1 MAERAP
7 KTNDRVSLAWP
18 AAVAGF
24 TLIEMMVALAVFSL
38 AALALIRLEGA
49 TIRSTGSLDATLL
62 AQIVARNIAV
72 ESLTD
77 ATLPVAGETRGV
89 EENGGRLWSWRR
101 IASPLGDQGA
111 IQIEVSVA
119 DPAGTSLGH
128 LSVIRLR
135 DRPPTPKA
143 PQSGGRL

>member
-1 MAERAP
+1 MGERDP
-7 KTNDRVSLAWP
+7 NRRE
-18 AAVAGF
+18 GF

-38 AALALIRLEGA
+38 AALALIRLEGE
-49 TIRSTGSLDATLL
+49 TIRSTGTLDATLL

-77 ATLPVAGETRGV
+77 ATPPTIGESRGV

-101 IASPLGDQGA
+101 VATPLGDQKVM
-111 IQIEVSVA
+111 QIEVSVA

-128 LSVIRLR
+128 LTVIRLPE
-135 DRPPTPKA
+135 RPPTPGVRVSGA
-143 PQSGGRL
+143 PS